1 MECMDAST
9 SHSQPLQT
17 DSGQSAEGTEARTTG
32 FGLDHWRRLEHL
44 PNLCSRSSTIFTL
57 ALGKVHKGAV
67 RRLRQVHASLQE
79 LTFQQSQALRP
90 PELSTESGSQHYFTS
105 SF

>member
-1 MECMDAST
+1 MRQYGCLLRK
-9 SHSQPLQT
+9 H
-17 DSGQSAEGTEARTTG
+17 TG

-44 PNLCSRSSTIFTL
+44 PNLCPRSSTIFTL
-57 ALGKVHKGAV
+57 AFGEVHKGAV
-67 RRLRQVHASLQE
+67 RRLRQVHASLRK